1 LSLLDLPLLQRLI
14 CFGTFFLLAG
24 FSVKRGESQNFAGRF
39 GVGSRILKR
48 LKGITIPGKEINM
61 QNPKATEEKVLW
73 KSV

>member
-1 LSLLDLPLLQRLI
+1 
-14 CFGTFFLLAG
+14 LAG

-61 QNPKATEEKVLW
+61 QNPKATEDKVLW